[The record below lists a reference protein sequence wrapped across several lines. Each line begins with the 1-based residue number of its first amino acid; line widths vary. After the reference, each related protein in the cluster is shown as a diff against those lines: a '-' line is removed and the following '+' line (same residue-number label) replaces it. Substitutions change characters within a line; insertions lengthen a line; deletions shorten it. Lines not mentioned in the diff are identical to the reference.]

1 MRALPPETPHRMGYV
16 ALAGRPNVGK
26 STLLNALLGERL
38 SIVTPRPE
46 TTRDRLRGVL
56 HGPGAQLVLVDTPG
70 IHRPHGR
77 LGEYMNHEALAAIG
91 DADLVVLVADARDGH
106 AGPPRDQVVLEA
118 LAHTTRPVLLC
129 LNKVD
134 TVRPRTALLPLLEVY
149 GKLRDFAAVVPVSG
163 DTGEGLDTLR
173 GELFGRLPEGVAL
186 FPDDALTD
194 RPERYF
200 VAEAIREAVLS
211 ETGEEVP
218 YATAVELERFDERAP
233 IPHITAS
240 VHVERPGQKKIMVG
254 ARGERIKA
262 IGSRARASVE
272 RLLGRKIFLELWVK
286 VTPDWTR
293 SAAAL
298 TRFGYE
304 RRGKRS

>member
-1 MRALPPETPHRMGYV
+1 MGYA
-16 ALAGRPNVGK
+16 ALVGRPNVGK
-26 STLLNALLGERL
+26 STLMNALLGERL

-46 TTRDRLRGVL
+46 TTRDRVRGVL
-56 HGPGAQLVLVDTPG
+56 HGPDAQLVLVDTPG

-77 LGEYMNHEALAAIG
+77 LGEYMNQEAQGALG
-91 DADLVVLVADARDGH
+91 DADVVVLVADARDGH
-106 AGPPRDQVVLEA
+106 AGPPRDAVVLEA
-118 LAHTTRPVLLC
+118 LARTSRPVVLC
-129 LNKVD
+129 LNKCD
-134 TVRPRTALLPLLEVY
+134 AVRPRAAVLPLLEAY
-149 GKLRDFAAVVPVSG
+149 GRLREFAALVPVSAQ
-163 DTGEGLDTLR
+163 TGEGLDALR

-186 FPDDALTD
+186 FPADALTD
-194 RPERYF
+194 RPERFF

-211 ETGEEVP
+211 ETAEEVP

-286 VTPDWTR
+286 VTPDWTH

-298 TRFGYE
+298 SRFGYAHRE
-304 RRGKRS
+304 KGP